1 MSFVVSESTLIA
13 FVTVSNGV
21 ITHFTHELLYDNDQ
35 YHDYLNCIH
44 IPAMHIRER
53 ETESE

>member
-1 MSFVVSESTLIA
+1 MSFVASESTLIA

-44 IPAMHIRER
+44 IAAMHIRER